1 MKAAMSRL
9 YIFDALRTH
18 LKNRGISYSE
28 LAFGINVAEGTIKR
42 IFTKNDCS
50 TERLDEI
57 AQYLDIHLVDLFQ
70 KKPPNKH
77 LIDQLSRES
86 EEQLVKNKKLLML
99 AVCVMDFWP
108 FKDIL
113 KYLTISRSDCIE
125 LLRELERMG
134 FIEMNEKFNYRL
146 LLTRNFSW
154 LSNGPVTQLVKSMS
168 QDYFDHPFDA
178 PGDFFKFVHVRV
190 SPYVRNVLKGKLEEV
205 LQQYIDQ
212 VTLDAHLPLEDR
224 QPLSICVAV
233 RSWVPEFLHEL
244 MQMDVDAEDV
254 SPHEALARISRKK
267 RG

>member
-1 MKAAMSRL
+1 MSRF
-9 YIFDALRTH
+9 YIFDALRSH
-18 LKNRGISYSE
+18 LKNRGISYSD
-28 LAFGINVAEGTIKR
+28 LAFGLNVAEGTIKR

-57 AQYLDIHLVDLFQ
+57 AQFLDIHLVDLFQ

-77 LIDQLSRES
+77 LIDQLSHEN
-86 EEQLVKNKKLLML
+86 EEQLVRNKKLLML

-108 FKDIL
+108 FKDML
-113 KYLTISRSDCIE
+113 RYLTIPREECIA
-125 LLRELERMG
+125 LLKELERMG

-154 LSNGPVTQLVKSMS
+154 QSNGPITQFVKSMS

-178 PGDFFKFVHVRV
+178 PGDFLKIVNVRI

-212 VTLDAHLPLEDR
+212 VALDAHLPLNER
-224 QPLSICVAV
+224 PPLTICVAV
-233 RSWVPEFLHEL
+233 RSWVPDFLHEL
-244 MQMDVDAEDV
+244 MQMNVDEDKI
-254 SPHEALARISRKK
+254 SPHESLARISRKK
-267 RG
+267 RLNG